1 MEQSTALHRQYRDA
15 LLRDVIPFWENH
27 SLDPHGGYWTCLDR
41 KGNVYDTDK
50 FVWLQAR
57 QVWTFSML
65 YNRLEKRTAWLDV
78 ARHGAEF
85 LRAHGRD
92 AGGNWYFAL
101 NRDGEPL
108 VQPYNVFSDCF
119 AAMAFSQYALA
130 TGNEEARD
138 IAVVSFHHVLRRQ
151 ENPKGTYSKVVPSTR
166 PMRSFALPMILLNLS
181 REMEGLV
188 PAEELLTITDACIGE
203 VTRLFID
210 RETGLV
216 FEHVAPDGS
225 HPDTFDGRLLNP
237 GHGLEGMWFLMELA
251 LLRHDTPLAENALA
265 TALRILDHSW
275 DPEYGGIFAFMDA
288 RGKPPQQ
295 LEWDQK
301 IWWAHL
307 ETLVALLMGHTRL
320 GSQECRTWFER
331 VHEYT
336 WSHFPDPEY
345 GEWFGYLNRRGEVLL
360 PLKGG
365 KWKGCFHVP
374 RCLFR
379 CAQMLEGPFPA

>member
-1 MEQSTALHRQYRDA
+1 MEQSAALHRQYRDA
-15 LLRDVIPFWENH
+15 LLGDVIPFWENH
-27 SLDPHGGYWTCLDR
+27 SLDPHGGYLTCLDR
-41 KGNVYDTDK
+41 QGNVYDTDK

-85 LRAHGRD
+85 LRTHGRD

-138 IAVVSFHHVLRRQ
+138 IAVVSFRNVLRRQ
-151 ENPKGTYSKVVPSTR
+151 ENPKGSYSKVVPSTR

-181 REMEGLV
+181 REMEGIV
-188 PAEELLTITDACIGE
+188 PAEELRTITDACIGE

-251 LLRHDTPLAENALA
+251 LLRHDTALAENALA

-288 RGKPPQQ
+288 RGKPLQQ

-307 ETLVALLMGHTRL
+307 ETLVALLMGYTRL

-331 VHEYT
+331 VHDYT

-379 CAQMLEGPFPA
+379 CAQLLESPFPA

>member
-1 MEQSTALHRQYRDA
+1 MEQSAALHRQYRDA
-15 LLRDVIPFWENH
+15 LLGDVIPFWEKH

-41 KGNVYDTDK
+41 QGNVYDTDK

-85 LRAHGRD
+85 LRTHGRD

-138 IAVVSFHHVLRRQ
+138 IAVVSFRNVLRRQ
-151 ENPKGTYSKVVPSTR
+151 ENPKGSYSKVVPSTR

-181 REMEGLV
+181 REMEGIV
-188 PAEELLTITDACIGE
+188 PAEELRTITDACIGE

-251 LLRHDTPLAENALA
+251 LLRHDTALAENALA

-288 RGKPPQQ
+288 RGKPLQQ

-307 ETLVALLMGHTRL
+307 ETLVALLMGYTRL

-331 VHEYT
+331 VHDYT

-379 CAQMLEGPFPA
+379 CAQLLESPFPA

>member
-15 LLRDVIPFWENH
+15 LLGDVIPFWEKH

-41 KGNVYDTDK
+41 QGNVYDTDK

-85 LRAHGRD
+85 LRTHGRD

-138 IAVVSFHHVLRRQ
+138 IAVVSFRNVLRRQ
-151 ENPKGTYSKVVPSTR
+151 ENPKGSYSKVVPSTR

-181 REMEGLV
+181 REMEGIV
-188 PAEELLTITDACIGE
+188 PAEELRTITDACIGE

-251 LLRHDTPLAENALA
+251 LLRHDTALAENALA

-288 RGKPPQQ
+288 RGKPLQQ

-307 ETLVALLMGHTRL
+307 ETLVALLMGYTRL

-331 VHEYT
+331 VHDYT

-379 CAQMLEGPFPA
+379 CAQLLESPFPP

>member
-1 MEQSTALHRQYRDA
+1 
-15 LLRDVIPFWENH
+15 
-27 SLDPHGGYWTCLDR
+27 
-41 KGNVYDTDK
+41 
-50 FVWLQAR
+50 
-57 QVWTFSML
+57 
-65 YNRLEKRTAWLDV
+65 
-78 ARHGAEF
+78 
-85 LRAHGRD
+85 
-92 AGGNWYFAL
+92 
-101 NRDGEPL
+101 
-108 VQPYNVFSDCF
+108 
-119 AAMAFSQYALA
+119 MAFSQYALA

-138 IAVVSFHHVLRRQ
+138 IAVVSFRNVLRRQ
-151 ENPKGTYSKVVPSTR
+151 ENPKGSYSKVVPSTR

-181 REMEGLV
+181 REMEGIV
-188 PAEELLTITDACIGE
+188 PAEELRTITDACIGE

-251 LLRHDTPLAENALA
+251 LLRHDTALAENALA

-307 ETLVALLMGHTRL
+307 ETLVALLMGYTRL

-331 VHEYT
+331 VHDYT
-336 WSHFPDPEY
+336 WSHFPDPEF

-379 CAQMLEGPFPA
+379 CAQLLESPFPA